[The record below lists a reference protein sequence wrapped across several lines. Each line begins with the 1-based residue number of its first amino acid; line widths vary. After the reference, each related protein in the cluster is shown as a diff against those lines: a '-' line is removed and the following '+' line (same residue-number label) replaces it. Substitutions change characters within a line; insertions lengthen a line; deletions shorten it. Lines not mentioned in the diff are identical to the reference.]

1 VIGGQLCMKAH
12 LPRKRFYE
20 AVQVAARAVTGRSSL
35 PILNNVYIQGE
46 GEALTV
52 SATDLEMGIE
62 CTTAAD
68 IKEPGKL
75 TAPAKVLTEIISTL
89 PDVDVHM
96 ELSEKGALKITCGT
110 SDYNILTLPA
120 DEFPLLPE
128 VEGNARVT
136 LPQAKLRQMIR
147 QTIYAVSTDDTRPI
161 MTGLLLIIKGEEM
174 KFVATDTHRLALRT
188 AAVPGASGEAYAIV
202 PSRAMNELQRMLSGE
217 DDLPVEVIIG
227 ENQIKFSTDH
237 TTLISRL
244 IEGQFPNFERVVP
257 KDYQRK
263 WSLEVDALQDAVRRA
278 AIVARENANRVVF
291 KTIDDK
297 LAISSESGTIG
308 KAYEEVELVREGDD
322 LEIAFNARYL
332 LDTIATVDTDGVNV
346 ELQGPLNPGVVKPAD
361 GEDYLC
367 IIMPMQLGG
376 D

>member
-1 VIGGQLCMKAH
+1 MKAI

-20 AVQVAARAVTGRSSL
+20 AVQIASRAVTGRSSL
-35 PILNNVYIQGE
+35 PILNNVYIRGE
-46 GEALTV
+46 GDALTI

-62 CTTAAD
+62 CTTAAEV
-68 IKEPGKL
+68 KEEGRV
-75 TAPAKVLTEIISTL
+75 TAPAKVLAEILSTL
-89 PDVDVHM
+89 PDVDVNI
-96 ELSEKGALKITCGT
+96 ELSEKGALKVTCGA
-110 SDYNILTLPA
+110 SDYDILTLPP

-147 QTIYAVSTDDTRPI
+147 QTIYAVSADDTRPI
-161 MTGLLLIIKGEEM
+161 MTGLLMVIKGEEM
-174 KFVATDTHRLALRT
+174 KFVATDTYRLAMRT
-188 AAVPGASGEAYAIV
+188 AAVPGSQGEAYAIV

-217 DDLPVEVIIG
+217 DDLPVEILVG
-227 ENQIKFSTDH
+227 ENQIKFATDH

-257 KDYQRK
+257 KEYKRK
-263 WSLEVDALQDAVRRA
+263 WSLEVDAFQDAVRRA
-278 AIVARENANRVVF
+278 AIVARENAHRVAL

-322 LEIAFNARYL
+322 LEIAFNARFL
-332 LDTIATVDTDGVNV
+332 LDTIAAVDTDGLHI
-346 ELQGPLNPGVVKPAD
+346 ELQGPHNPGVVKPAD

-367 IIMPMQLGG
+367 VIMPMQLGSE
-376 D
+376 